1 MRVRHIAGL
10 PPNERIS
17 FKYLARLIVIHHVFD
32 YSSLEMGTRKLE
44 TFKNDHERIDEQI
57 KSSERSSSDSFTVD
71 MESLEACCNER
82 EVNNWNSRITMHRS
96 LSRKGSQ
103 RGDHQQERMTSNS
116 HDLRDTALASSGVVG
131 GGSPKGYACALN
143 FMICVLVILGH
154 VFMDVPFF
162 LQHNLKLLTIWEYC
176 NYLCANVLSVAWK
189 LSFEATLRHVNNLAS
204 SMASVTISPSANVR
218 EEDNMYK
225 SS

>member
-1 MRVRHIAGL
+1 
-10 PPNERIS
+10 
-17 FKYLARLIVIHHVFD
+17 
-32 YSSLEMGTRKLE
+32 MGTRKLE

-82 EVNNWNSRITMHRS
+82 EINNWNSRITMHRS

-131 GGSPKGYACALN
+131 GGSPKATALLSSCTPEKSQVVQMPVMSTTEHIITPKAHQIIVTN
-143 FMICVLVILGH
+143 NAETKCRRQAKPRTSWIDPWRVLVL
-154 VFMDVPFF
+154 F
-162 LQHNLKLLTIWEYC
+162 
-176 NYLCANVLSVAWK
+176 
-189 LSFEATLRHVNNLAS
+189 ATLS
-204 SMASVTISPSANVR
+204 SMGTIILIYFSLSMAKLN
-218 EEDNMYK
+218 EDG
-225 SS
+225 SSHSQ